1 MPFVNLALIT
11 VVLVKMNV
19 NIAALTLFKTRCI
32 ISITDDISRE
42 KAHSPKCNSHAE
54 KQYLRETTFNQ

>member
-32 ISITDDISRE
+32 ISITDD
-42 KAHSPKCNSHAE
+42 N
-54 KQYLRETTFNQ
+54 